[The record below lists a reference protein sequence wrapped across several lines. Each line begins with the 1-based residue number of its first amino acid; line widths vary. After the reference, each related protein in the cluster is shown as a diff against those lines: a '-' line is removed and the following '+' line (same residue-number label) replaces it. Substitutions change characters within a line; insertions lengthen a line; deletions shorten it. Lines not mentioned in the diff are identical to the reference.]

1 MNIINIFWNWYE
13 KHLKINVSIAAFL
26 FFWQLIHLIW
36 LTGDVVLER
45 LIGGNIITL
54 NTFLET
60 LIIIVDYT
68 EIPALLLIS
77 LVYIN
82 ELRKRFHYKSLLYL
96 LFLNSQ
102 WLHIFWITDEFV
114 IQYLAGS
121 DIGFLPFWLAWLA
134 IFIDYLE
141 LPVMYD
147 TIKRAINYLGS

>member
-45 LIGGNIITL
+45 LIGVNIIT
-54 NTFLET
+54 
-60 LIIIVDYT
+60 
-68 EIPALLLIS
+68 
-77 LVYIN
+77 
-82 ELRKRFHYKSLLYL
+82 
-96 LFLNSQ
+96 LNSQ

-147 TIKRAINYLGS
+147 TIKRAINY